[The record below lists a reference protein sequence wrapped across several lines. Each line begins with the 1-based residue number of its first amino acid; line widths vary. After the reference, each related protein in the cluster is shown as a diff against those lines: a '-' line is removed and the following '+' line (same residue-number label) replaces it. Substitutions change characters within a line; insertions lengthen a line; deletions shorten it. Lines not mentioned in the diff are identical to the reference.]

1 MTKAWWLGF
10 PRFRCPHCDGVI
22 EGVKFVGKFKLPR
35 VRRES
40 GEGIGGLGGQ
50 KLGQLNAKGPDRP
63 RRPAAAKRTRIP
75 RRDVERGV
83 TGP

>member
-10 PRFRCPHCDGVI
+10 PRFHCPHCGKLI
-22 EGVKFVGKFKLPR
+22 EGIKFVGKFKLPR

-40 GEGIGGLGGQ
+40 GKDSKDEGHPELRG
-50 KLGQLNAKGPDRP
+50 AVSPT
-63 RRPAAAKRTRIP
+63 AAAKRTRKP

-83 TGP
+83 TGL

>member
-10 PRFRCPHCDGVI
+10 PRFHCPHCGKLIDGL
-22 EGVKFVGKFKLPR
+22 KFVGKFKLPR

-40 GEGIGGLGGQ
+40 GSPSANNRSSEGEQPL
-50 KLGQLNAKGPDRP
+50 ASRVS
-63 RRPAAAKRTRIP
+63 ATAAKRTRKP

-83 TGP
+83 TGL

>member
-10 PRFRCPHCDGVI
+10 PRFRCPHCGSLI

-40 GEGIGGLGGQ
+40 GDGRDAVEAGTPSAGQ
-50 KLGQLNAKGPDRP
+50 EAK
-63 RRPAAAKRTRIP
+63 AAAKRTRKP